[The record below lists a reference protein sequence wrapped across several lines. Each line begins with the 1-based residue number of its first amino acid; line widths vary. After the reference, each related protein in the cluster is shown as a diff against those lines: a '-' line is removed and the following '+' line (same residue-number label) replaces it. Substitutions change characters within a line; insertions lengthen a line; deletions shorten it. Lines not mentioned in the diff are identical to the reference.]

1 MKRKLTLLLSRLS
14 SISSGYT
21 AKTFDISRA
30 FGRVIFFSY
39 RCIML
44 FKLLQIVVDE
54 LQKIID
60 SQTGHPHTEFRQ
72 NVRNAIFY
80 LRQVM
85 RYM

>member
-1 MKRKLTLLLSRLS
+1 
-14 SISSGYT
+14 
-21 AKTFDISRA
+21 
-30 FGRVIFFSY
+30 
-39 RCIML
+39 ML